1 MEDMFYYSE
10 NGGVFR
16 SRQHVINHVDMILGL
31 TKSEQEM
38 DDQRKLIVIFDRE
51 KKEYIPIM
59 TTDIK
64 DGDFGRFRNR
74 IILDSFYASEWLQ
87 FSLAEKEDGDLI
99 LSKDL
104 QNEEAL
110 EELLNLAFDV
120 WVEKEQSWENF
131 IDRTAVVAIMLNW
144 EVPVVDRIVVNRIP
158 TEEEIEGLP
167 VALNTRNTISKNY
180 VESVA
185 WKAFSEKIC
194 KNVFVKQYLSIK
206 QNEVCAVCKRSMNN
220 NTVIHHVDYDWNCS
234 FCNSKLEWR
243 IPNTRTQPNCELCF
257 NEHREWFDACVSRLK
272 LLHNSCH
279 YYIDHL

>member
-1 MEDMFYYSE
+1 
-10 NGGVFR
+10 
-16 SRQHVINHVDMILGL
+16 
-31 TKSEQEM
+31 
-38 DDQRKLIVIFDRE
+38 
-51 KKEYIPIM
+51 M
-59 TTDIK
+59 TTDFK

-87 FSLAEKEDGDLI
+87 FSLAEKEEGHLI

-158 TEEEIEGLP
+158 TEEEIQGLP
-167 VALNTRNTISKNY
+167 VALNTRNTISKDY

-194 KNVFVKQYLSIK
+194 KNDFVKQYLSFK
-206 QNEVCAVCKRSMNN
+206 QNGVCAVCKRSMNN

-234 FCNSKLEWR
+234 FCKSKLEWR

-257 NEHREWFDACVSRLK
+257 NAHRAWFDACVSRLA
-272 LLHNSCH
+272 LLHSSCH